1 MVPTVFDA
9 RANFC
14 KKYSHLPRSN
24 REWPRVVATKIMQL
38 SWGVYHT
45 FANLGLS
52 EENVTTFLT
61 FPLKIPTLHT
71 HYPQIKGA
79 HALLRSDWH
88 WPRVVVTEI
97 MELSEECVTYL

>member
-1 MVPTVFDA
+1 MAQGGRYQNNAIILKF
-9 RANFC
+9 AN
-14 KKYSHLPRSN
+14 
-24 REWPRVVATKIMQL
+24 
-38 SWGVYHT
+38 HT
-45 FANLGLS
+45 FANLGLF

-88 WPRVVVTEI
+88 WPRVVVIEI
-97 MELSEECVTYL
+97 MELSEECVIYL

>member
-1 MVPTVFDA
+1 MA
-9 RANFC
+9 QGGRYQNNAII
-14 KKYSHLPRSN
+14 L
-24 REWPRVVATKIMQL
+24 
-38 SWGVYHT
+38 GVYHT
-45 FANLGLS
+45 FANLGLF

-97 MELSEECVTYL
+97 MELSEECVIYF

>member
-38 SWGVYHT
+38 SWGGIPYVCKFGT
-45 FANLGLS
+45 F
-52 EENVTTFLT
+52 
-61 FPLKIPTLHT
+61 
-71 HYPQIKGA
+71 
-79 HALLRSDWH
+79 
-88 WPRVVVTEI
+88 
-97 MELSEECVTYL
+97 

>member
-1 MVPTVFDA
+1 MAQGGRYQNNVIIHNNVINH
-9 RANFC
+9 R
-14 KKYSHLPRSN
+14 
-24 REWPRVVATKIMQL
+24 
-38 SWGVYHT
+38 
-45 FANLGLS
+45 FANLGLF

-97 MELSEECVTYL
+97 MELSEECVIYL

>member
-1 MVPTVFDA
+1 MIPTVFDA

-14 KKYSHLPRSN
+14 KKYSHLPRNN
-24 REWPRVVATKIMQL
+24 REWPRVVTTKIMQL
-38 SWGVYHT
+38 SLGGNT
-45 FANLGLS
+45 FANLGLF

-79 HALLRSDWH
+79 HALLRSD
-88 WPRVVVTEI
+88 
-97 MELSEECVTYL
+97 

>member
-1 MVPTVFDA
+1 MA
-9 RANFC
+9 QGGCYQNNAII
-14 KKYSHLPRSN
+14 L
-24 REWPRVVATKIMQL
+24 
-38 SWGVYHT
+38 GVYHT
-45 FANLGLS
+45 FANLGLF

-61 FPLKIPTLHT
+61 FSLKIPTLQT

-97 MELSEECVTYL
+97 MELSEECVIYL